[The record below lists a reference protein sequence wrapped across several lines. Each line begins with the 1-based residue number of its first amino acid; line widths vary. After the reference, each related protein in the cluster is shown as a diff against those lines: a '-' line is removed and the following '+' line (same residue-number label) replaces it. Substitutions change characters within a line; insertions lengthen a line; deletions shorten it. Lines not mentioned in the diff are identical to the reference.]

1 MRRKPI
7 ISIAIT
13 LLLVSIGQS
22 VVVSRD
28 ALASSCEDTESL
40 LEMNK
45 CAKDAYNTSETRLN
59 EMYKNVKES
68 LNYAEKSRFNK
79 AHRKWNAFRESY
91 CEFATYALRNEPG
104 LPFHKNDCLDRITKQ
119 YIENLEKY
127 MEDLDV

>member
-1 MRRKPI
+1 
-7 ISIAIT
+7 
-13 LLLVSIGQS
+13 LLVSIGQS

-79 AHRKWNAFRESY
+79 LNYAEKSRFNNAHRKWKSFRESY
-91 CEFATYALRNEPG
+91 CEFAIYALRNEHG
-104 LPFHKNDCLDRITKQ
+104 FPFHKNDCLDRITKQ